1 MHADLAPILVIGIL
15 VALAAFTALALL
27 VRRDLAPVGSWGG
40 VLDGG
45 GRWFL
50 GAALGLGVI
59 AFSIKLAILATLA
72 SFPTQTIAPL
82 IEPRAQVVE
91 DVSAPPPASPQPPTA
106 PTWRGLPALVPAP
119 VDNPPNAARLE
130 LGRRL
135 FHDTKLSQDGSLSC
149 ASCHDVTKGAGHD
162 GRATAL
168 GINGQ
173 IGSRNTPTVYNA
185 AYQARLFWD
194 GRAASLEEQAL
205 GPILNPLEMG
215 LASLE
220 LMEQRLVADP
230 TYPPAFAAAFGSAAI
245 TANHVAQA
253 LATFERSLVT
263 NDSPYDRFVAGDER
277 ALSPGQRRGM
287 WLFQDLGCATCHSGP
302 NFSGASLVGPKN
314 PYAVLRTSRLPADQ
328 RGTLAA
334 DKGRAASQSA
344 EGVWRVPSLR
354 NVALTA
360 PYFHNGSVSSLEQ
373 AVRVMAQAQLGAKV
387 EGMAHEDLWWSAE
400 QSRLGRYVGKTLSR
414 RDVDDLAAFLRSLT
428 SDTLA
433 RRAAL

>member
-15 VALAAFTALALL
+15 VALAAFTALTLL
-27 VRRDLAPVGSWGG
+27 VRRDLAPAGSWGG

-59 AFSIKLAILATLA
+59 AFSIKLVILATLA
-72 SFPTQTIAPL
+72 SFPSQTIAPL
-82 IEPRAQVVE
+82 IEPRAQMAE
-91 DVSAPPPASPQPPTA
+91 DFAAPPPVSPQPSSP
-106 PTWRGLPALVPAP
+106 PTWRGLPALAPAP
-119 VDNPPNAARLE
+119 TDNPGNAAKLA

-149 ASCHDVTKGAGHD
+149 ASCHDVNKGAGHD
-162 GRATAL
+162 GRATAV

-205 GPILNPLEMG
+205 GPILNPIEMG
-215 LASLE
+215 LASLD
-220 LMEQRLVADP
+220 LAEQRLAADP
-230 TYPPAFAAAFGSAAI
+230 SYGPAFAAAFGSPGI
-245 TANHVAQA
+245 TAPRVAQA
-253 LATFERSLVT
+253 LAAFERSLVT
-263 NDSPYDRFVAGDER
+263 NDAPYDRFVAGDAQ
-277 ALSPGQRRGM
+277 ALSPGQQRGM
-287 WLFQDLGCATCHSGP
+287 WLFQDLGCAACHSGP

-314 PYAVLRTSRLPADQ
+314 PFAVLRTSRLPADQ
-328 RGTLAA
+328 RGTLNL
-334 DKGRAASQSA
+334 DKGRAAPAAA

-360 PYFHNGSVSSLEQ
+360 PYFHNGSVASLEQ
-373 AVRVMAQAQLGAKV
+373 AVRIMVQAQLGAKV
-387 EGMAHEDLWWSAE
+387 EGIGHEDLWWNAD
-400 QSRLGRYVGKTLSR
+400 QSRLGRYAGKALSG
-414 RDVDDLAAFLRSLT
+414 RDIDDLVAFLRALS

-433 RRAAL
+433 RRDAL